1 MNKKLLLL
9 LTPLIL
15 LGCGKEPATTDS
27 AVELSNEPVL
37 TRTFS
42 LPISPTVLTIS
53 GSVTQFNDD
62 NKLLLDRETLLSF
75 KQHDVNTTTL
85 WTDGESTFSGPLLKD
100 VLESAGSFGKEI
112 SAIAINEYS
121 IQIPIADIQNY
132 SVILALKQDG
142 KLLSVREK
150 GPIWVIY
157 PWSSYDELKQDK
169 YYSRS
174 IWQLKKITVHD

>member
-1 MNKKLLLL
+1 MNKNLFLL

-15 LGCGKEPATTDS
+15 LGCEKEPTNTGTSIQPTNKPA
-27 AVELSNEPVL
+27 L

-42 LPISPTVLTIS
+42 PPISPAILAIS
-53 GSVTQFNDD
+53 GALTQFNSDR
-62 NKLLLDRETLLSF
+62 KLLLDRETLLSF
-75 KQHDVNTTTL
+75 EQKDIKTTTL

-100 VLESAGSFGKEI
+100 VLESAGNYGKVI

-132 SVILALKQDG
+132 PVILALKQDG
-142 KLLSVREK
+142 KLLSIREK

>member
-1 MNKKLLLL
+1 MNKNLFIL

-15 LGCGKEPATTDS
+15 LGCGEEPANTGTS
-27 AVELSNEPVL
+27 IQTINKPIL

-42 LPISPTVLTIS
+42 PPISPTVLSIS
-53 GSVTQFNDD
+53 GSVTQFNSGE
-62 NKLLLDRETLLSF
+62 KLLLDRETLFSF
-75 KQHDVNTTTL
+75 EQKDIKTTTL

-100 VLESAGSFGKEI
+100 VLESAGNFGKVI

-121 IQIPIADIQNY
+121 IQIPIADIQKY
-132 SVILALKQDG
+132 PVILALKQDG
-142 KLLSVREK
+142 KILSVREK